1 MYLDWWYICSAI
13 KHMQVSFEGL
23 IRSDEFEGLFWST
36 NRTKCGVKLPQVLL
50 LVESAWVGMV
60 ADLQIMHWFIS
71 TFVCVR
77 PRDIYDILVDE
88 SGVRIVPVLYFLLH
102 MKYVYDIQ

>member
-1 MYLDWWYICSAI
+1 
-13 KHMQVSFEGL
+13 
-23 IRSDEFEGLFWST
+23 
-36 NRTKCGVKLPQVLL
+36 
-50 LVESAWVGMV
+50 MV

-102 MKYVYDIQ
+102 MKYVYDIP